1 MTQRHR
7 RLSPQTLSVLT
18 VLSGAGQGWLYGLEL
33 AAATG
38 LKSGSLYP
46 ILIRLSER
54 GLVEGQ
60 WLEPEKLGRP
70 PRHAYRLTGQGRAA
84 LIAASQAEAAN
95 FKTAL
100 NPEPRGA

>member
-1 MTQRHR
+1 MSRKSR

-18 VLSGAGQGWLYGLEL
+18 ALSAGGQNWLYGLEL
-33 AAATG
+33 SAATG

-60 WLEPEKLGRP
+60 WLETEKPGRP

-84 LIAASQAEAAN
+84 LIEVDSHE
-95 FKTAL
+95 TA
-100 NPEPRGA
+100 PFSAEPRGV